1 MWSFRFNALP
11 IKRGER
17 EPKLRSTDR
26 ERKAVIMDSGG
37 YMAPMEVSDM
47 DSVQDRYHYSQY
59 PDEHFHYELKRY
71 KGYAVIINNVNFGHT
86 RYRSRERSAH
96 DVTALREML
105 QARLLFRPEDIQI
118 EEDLTTNQMS
128 LVLEKVAS
136 DVNFS
141 EYSCLIVVVLSYGE
155 SENIVYGVDGKFSY
169 QQLISP
175 FQYPKIPTLFD
186 TPKFF
191 IIQSE
196 YPENDGFSHNAPVP
210 PPLSPSTEITEPDT
224 LFLFSLDPASI
235 TWRTDGKGS
244 HFIQRLCEVMRLDG
258 LRYDITQMFVRV
270 LRLVRLDYEGYVRD
284 FIDTKLSCPRMVSLL
299 SKEFRFDW
307 EDY

>member
-1 MWSFRFNALP
+1 
-11 IKRGER
+11 
-17 EPKLRSTDR
+17 
-26 ERKAVIMDSGG
+26 MDSGG

-47 DSVQDRYHYSQY
+47 DSVQDRYK
-59 PDEHFHYELKRY
+59 LKRY
-71 KGYAVIINNVNFGHT
+71 KGYAVIINNVNFCHT
-86 RYRSRERSAH
+86 RFRNRERSAH
-96 DVTALREML
+96 DVTALQEML
-105 QARLLFRPEDIQI
+105 QTRLLFRPEDIQI

-155 SENIVYGVDGKFSY
+155 FENIVYGVDSKFSY

-175 FQYPKIPTLFD
+175 FQSSKTPTLLD

-196 YPENDGFSHNAPVP
+196 YPKNDRFGHNAPVP
-210 PPLSPSTEITEPDT
+210 APLSPCNEIKEPDT
-224 LFLFSLDPASI
+224 LFLISVNPASI
-235 TWRTDGKGS
+235 TWRKDGNGS
-244 HFIQRLCEVMRLDG
+244 HFIQRLCEVMRLEG
-258 LRYDITQMFVRV
+258 LRYDIKQMFVKVQQQVQR
-270 LRLVRLDYEGYVRD
+270 DYEGYGGD
-284 FIDTKLSCPRMVSLL
+284 FVNTKISCPRMESLL

-307 EDY
+307 GDH